1 VLERALAIH
10 ERAYG
15 RDHPQVAFPLA
26 NLGGLR
32 VDHGD
37 QAKARE
43 YYGRA
48 HAIWERAY
56 GPEHPLTQQVRFC
69 LASVS

>member
-1 VLERALAIH
+1 MLERALAIK

-15 RDHPQVAFPLA
+15 RDHVKVAFPLA
-26 NLGGLR
+26 NLGMLCR
-32 VDHGD
+32 DLGD

-43 YYGRA
+43 YFGRA

-56 GPEHPLTQQVRFC
+56 GPEHQMTQRIRAD

>member
-1 VLERALAIH
+1 MCIRDSPDVAL
-10 ERAYG
+10 
-15 RDHPQVAFPLA
+15 PLA
-26 NLGGLR
+26 NLGNLCDGL
-32 VDHGD
+32 GD

-56 GPEHPLTQQVRFC
+56 GPEHQMTQRARAC
-69 LASVS
+69 LDSVS